1 MPSSDL
7 SIFLP
12 VLVIVLAMIIW
23 WRAAIAIV
31 GAFLIAV
38 LVIGVY
44 DVVDRFDQESTPR
57 TVTGPPTGAD
67 LPAPGSLSSS

>member
-1 MPSSDL
+1 MPSLDP

-12 VLVIVLAMIIW
+12 VLVIVLAMITR
-23 WRAAIAIV
+23 WRAAIALV

-67 LPAPGSLSSS
+67 PAPGSLSSS